1 MSSTVL
7 KHAFACASFAIV
19 NAAVAAK
26 GAQPLLSCE
35 TQKAELTALKQ
46 APHGARRVS
55 KHILVVTLQN
65 GSQQFV
71 DKPPHD
77 DDGSE
82 MGGVRWR
89 YCGYNADAKAHLIE
103 MTDESAYSGD
113 LLLGDTGKLL
123 HAGHTVLFSPKRQAF
138 LAIKQEAG
146 VDGENWT
153 VSDMTGK
160 TLWKG
165 YAGTTTK
172 VEGIDMVV
180 STFERPRW
188 TQQGELTARYV
199 CASSKTDGAV
209 TLAQS
214 SSGSWSWRGH
224 GKCL

>member
-1 MSSTVL
+1 MRDT
-7 KHAFACASFAIV
+7 
-19 NAAVAAK
+19 
-26 GAQPLLSCE
+26 LSCS
-35 TQKAELTALKQ
+35 
-46 APHGARRVS
+46 RR
-55 KHILVVTLQN
+55 K
-65 GSQQFV
+65 
-71 DKPPHD
+71 DKR
-77 DDGSE
+77 S
-82 MGGVRWR
+82 WR
-89 YCGYNADAKAHLIE
+89 SNR
-103 MTDESAYSGD
+103 
-113 LLLGDTGKLL
+113 KL
-123 HAGHTVLFSPKRQAF
+123 AWN
-138 LAIKQEAG
+138 
-146 VDGENWT
+146 GENWT

-165 YAGTTTK
+165 YAGTTTN